1 WTSTAPDRPTPS
13 TPCVTWPARF
23 PAQTCTSSP
32 VPTRWTRSCPGRTPT
47 SCSGWHTSSASPGR
61 ATSSRT
67 RTCPR
72 TRRACSRCRRWRAPP
87 AAAGTGSGPACRS
100 GTWSPTGWCST
111 SINTTSTG
119 REKLSTCEP
128 TVRGPSVT
136 VSERAIELTVLA
148 AQAAADKLA
157 HDIAAIDVS
166 EHLVITDVFV
176 LASASNERQVQA
188 VVDAIEERLL
198 RAGAKPVRREGER
211 DGRWVLLDYVDIVV
225 HVQHADE

>member
-1 WTSTAPDRPTPS
+1 
-13 TPCVTWPARF
+13 
-23 PAQTCTSSP
+23 
-32 VPTRWTRSCPGRTPT
+32 
-47 SCSGWHTSSASPGR
+47 
-61 ATSSRT
+61 
-67 RTCPR
+67 
-72 TRRACSRCRRWRAPP
+72 
-87 AAAGTGSGPACRS
+87 
-100 GTWSPTGWCST
+100 
-111 SINTTSTG
+111 
-119 REKLSTCEP
+119 
-128 TVRGPSVT
+128 VT

-225 HVQHADE
+225 HVQHADERVFYALDRLWKDCPLIPLPDGVTAGFPGRPS